1 MSWFISVPMI
11 LVSFYWAENAIIG
24 FLVQIHA
31 CFFYH
36 HYNNRIIGLH
46 STSLFFLKMMND
58 KSFTPL
64 KNNKKINSSPDAIDS
79 FFALISFCF
88 FFVYINIYSTQAIVF
103 F

>member
-1 MSWFISVPMI
+1 
-11 LVSFYWAENAIIG
+11 
-24 FLVQIHA
+24 
-31 CFFYH
+31 
-36 HYNNRIIGLH
+36 
-46 STSLFFLKMMND
+46 MMND

-64 KNNKKINSSPDAIDS
+64 KNNKKINSSPDAIGS